1 MKTVVAMVL
10 TLTIVMALDYWW
22 LNVQSLAFV
31 AICNFGRSGI
41 SIGEGGLSIGEGGDW
56 YKLWE
61 GDSDGSVGVCGSDW
75 SGC

>member
-1 MKTVVAMVL
+1 MKTVVTMVL
-10 TLTIVMALDYWW
+10 TVTIVMVLDYWW
-22 LNVQSLAFV
+22 LNLQSLAVV

-41 SIGEGGLSIGEGGDW
+41 SIGEGGLSIGEGGDG